1 MRVII
6 INGLGAS
13 GKDTFVELF
22 TRYAT
27 LENEKV
33 SNISTIDP
41 IRKLVN
47 DFVPENKNDSEYREL
62 LHKFKMYWSKTVDG
76 SFNYVKNTV
85 NKYINDYDYIF
96 VHSREVEEIE
106 RFKSE
111 FGATTLLITAN
122 IKSNETKYIS
132 DQINNI
138 DYDNV
143 IFNDHS
149 KGLKSLQTITK
160 LYYDYLKMDK

>member
-1 MRVII
+1 MKKLKIYLDTSVI
-6 INGLGAS
+6 N
-13 GKDTFVELF
+13 FLF
-22 TRYAT
+22 AEDAPEFQQIT
-27 LENEKV
+27 LEFF
-33 SNISTIDP
+33 D
-41 IRKLVN
+41 
-47 DFVPENKNDSEYREL
+47 
-62 LHKFKMYWSKTVDG
+62 
-76 SFNYVKNTV
+76 
-85 NKYINDYDYIF
+85 KYINDYDYIF

-143 IFNDHS
+143 IAIEKMSESTSQLSIDRTVYQAIDPYDYKLSIDKVEN
-149 KGLKSLQTITK
+149 GLKMEKFLCLSRIVSR
-160 LYYDYLKMDK
+160 